1 MGEFKE
7 RTGKTRVGSFLQKAG
22 EVFPDVLKVAGGLTG
37 IDALE
42 TVANVLGGNKSDENA
57 QELAIEAFEILSL
70 EYKDR
75 DSARKREVERLKAT
89 GGKADVLMIA
99 TGVIVLLLVVLTVC
113 AVFFFELANKEMAHF
128 IAGEI
133 MGLGSGMIM
142 YYFGSSKG
150 SKDKQNKI
158 DALKG

>member
-1 MGEFKE
+1 MGKFKDE
-7 RTGKTRVGSFLQKAG
+7 NGKTRVGTFLEKAG
-22 EVFPDVLKVAGGLTG
+22 EIFPDVLKVAGGLTG

-42 TVANVLGGNKSDENA
+42 TVANILGGNKSDENA

-75 DSARKREVERLKAT
+75 DSARNREVERLKAS

-150 SKDKQNKI
+150 SKDKQTRL
-158 DALKG
+158 DSLKG